1 MKNSAPTDYYIV
13 CFELEQLK
21 RYLLWYS
28 NIDDKEQ
35 FVLKAD
41 GQVLYFDN
49 LQELKQYCVKKD
61 LQMDDEIVY
70 FTLHRTVD
78 YSEMD
83 IDCSK
88 VLNLW
93 NIISDFAYTV
103 GDKFIGDD
111 KERNEIDEV
120 YVKLFRGCNIKA
132 MKQSFYHPVWNVNS
146 RQVLEKVM
154 KDGIKMVL
162 RHLYN

>member
-1 MKNSAPTDYYIV
+1 MTYYIV

-28 NIDDKEQ
+28 NMEDKEQ

-41 GQVLYFDN
+41 GQVLYFEN
-49 LQELKQYCVKKD
+49 LKELKQYCVKES
-61 LQMDDEIVY
+61 LQIDDEIAY

-78 YSEMD
+78 YSKMD

-103 GDKFIGDD
+103 GEKFIGDD

-120 YVKLFRGCNIKA
+120 YTKLFRGCNIKA
-132 MKQSFYHPVWNVNS
+132 MEQPFYHSVWDVDS
-146 RQVLEKVM
+146 RQVLDKVM

-162 RHLYN
+162 QHLYN